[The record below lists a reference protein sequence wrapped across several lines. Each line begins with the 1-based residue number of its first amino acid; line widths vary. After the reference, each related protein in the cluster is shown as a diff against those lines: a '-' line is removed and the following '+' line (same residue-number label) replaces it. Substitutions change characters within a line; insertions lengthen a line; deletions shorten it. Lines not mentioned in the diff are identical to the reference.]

1 MPWRPRCTPERL
13 HRSGQLWTLTT
24 LAHSV
29 PFLLTGIFVALLS
42 PVTVL
47 IGLILIAH
55 AWIIPE
61 LYAAR
66 GANVVR
72 VRRRREADAGAEAR
86 AVGLL
91 GDLVGHRA
99 RELHARTGLVLERGT
114 LGVWLVAEAGALLV
128 LPGGRR
134 VVCHCVRTTDP
145 TLPGGDRIAHLLL
158 ALRSDEAG
166 FATIANVAFSGAPWR
181 LRRRLDP
188 PRREALDVA
197 GELARASSR
206 PEPGDPRGRGEV
218 QELCTWGQ
226 CPLYPGGRSFPP

>member
-13 HRSGQLWTLTT
+13 RRSGRLWTLTT

-29 PFLLTGIFVALLS
+29 PFVLAGLFVALLS
-42 PVTVL
+42 PVTAV
-47 IGLILIAH
+47 IGLVLIAH

-72 VRRRREADAGAEAR
+72 ARRRKETDVGAEAR

-91 GDLVGHRA
+91 GDLVDHGARA
-99 RELHARTGLVLERGT
+99 LHARTGLVPERGT
-114 LGVWLVAEAGALLV
+114 LGVWLVGEAGALLV

-134 VVCHCVRTTDP
+134 VVCHCVRTADP
-145 TLPGGDRIAHLLL
+145 TLPGGDRVAHLLL

-188 PRREALDVA
+188 AGREALDAA
-197 GELARASSR
+197 GVLARAVSR
-206 PEPGDPRGRGEV
+206 PEQGDPRGRAEV
-218 QELCTWGQ
+218 QELCT
-226 CPLYPGGRSFPP
+226 